1 MVFKTFN
8 LLPNLFQKYGPIKEM
23 PFWTKLLFFKGI
35 SRAICNLV
43 LYVLLKG
50 TKISFIQNGEVSFQ
64 YLKTFLVMRC
74 SVLSFVDNN
83 FICLISLASACSF
96 EFSFKQN
103 RVHLFWVACN
113 LFLIFWLIKG
123 YQEKQALSKCDWIK
137 ELHSNLR
144 NFGFKNPFWLYNNCN
159 FNCNCKLYWS
169 S

>member
-1 MVFKTFN
+1 MFKTFK

-103 RVHLFWVACN
+103 RVHLFWVACVIE
-113 LFLIFWLIKG
+113 LKSYTVTYVILDLKTHFGYIIIVTLIAIVN
-123 YQEKQALSKCDWIK
+123 CID
-137 ELHSNLR
+137 LHKW
-144 NFGFKNPFWLYNNCN
+144 FHYHGFYA
-159 FNCNCKLYWS
+159 
-169 S
+169 